1 LKQLTSNI
9 GIASQYRCLERL
21 ALIIGRAKVDWNVD
35 CSICGPSGQ
44 SEVRKDDF
52 DRNPSSPDTHP
63 LWIPLD
69 FSRYQVMRGDSMRKF
84 KVNSSTIAVGCLIA
98 LVAFILI
105 AGCSRQ
111 IVKAASTSD
120 NEPASSNAREQ
131 TALIHQGKLIFDETP
146 KYASKYVGNKLSC
159 NDCHIKDGT
168 APYAAPMI
176 DLAGLFPMFNKRA
189 GHVISLKNRLQEC
202 FSRSEAGSPPPLDSP
217 ELTALVA
224 YINFLSRDEV
234 KGKPFK
240 GRGLVKLPQLTGDPA
255 HGKSLY
261 ADQCAG
267 CHGTDGAGV
276 PPILP
281 AVWGPNSYNDGAGMN
296 RPNNM
301 AAFVYHN
308 MPQNHPGTLSAQ
320 DAYDVSTFIHTMPR
334 PKFNEAYK
342 NY

>member
-1 LKQLTSNI
+1 MT
-9 GIASQYRCLERL
+9 E
-21 ALIIGRAKVDWNVD
+21 
-35 CSICGPSGQ
+35 
-44 SEVRKDDF
+44 
-52 DRNPSSPDTHP
+52 
-63 LWIPLD
+63 
-69 FSRYQVMRGDSMRKF
+69 RKF

-202 FSRSEAGSPPPLDSP
+202 FSRSEAGSPPPSSTVPNLDCRFV
-217 ELTALVA
+217 TH
-224 YINFLSRDEV
+224 INFLSRDEV
-234 KGKPFK
+234 KGKPSPW
-240 GRGLVKLPQLTGDPA
+240 RALVKLSRIIIRETLLMASRSMPTNKGRLPLNT
-255 HGKSLY
+255 
-261 ADQCAG
+261 AG
-267 CHGTDGAGV
+267 
-276 PPILP
+276 
-281 AVWGPNSYNDGAGMN
+281 AVK
-296 RPNNM
+296 
-301 AAFVYHN
+301 
-308 MPQNHPGTLSAQ
+308 
-320 DAYDVSTFIHTMPR
+320 FIAWRSGGRNPL
-334 PKFNEAYK
+334 
-342 NY
+342 